1 MLILRRKKN
10 ESILIGDNIRITV
23 VESASDGVRLAI
35 DAPKQISI
43 LREELSIAEQENK
56 SASSPH
62 ITAITGLQ
70 DSLKH
75 ITFKKNK
82 PAEAEAAK
90 EPKDTAEPGIEAGSD
105 NEAKVETK
113 AEAKSDTEAEN
124 DAKDEAKT
132 DTEVENETK
141 SGTKAE
147 NVVPEV

>member
-62 ITAITGLQ
+62 LTAITGFQ

-82 PAEAEAAK
+82 PSEAADDK
-90 EPKDTAEPGIEAGSD
+90 P
-105 NEAKVETK
+105 VETK
-113 AEAKSDTEAEN
+113 TGD
-124 DAKDEAKT
+124 D
-132 DTEVENETK
+132 
-141 SGTKAE
+141 TKADKPAETETGEETAAAVKPE
-147 NVVPEV
+147 NK

>member
-56 SASSPH
+56 IATSPNPD
-62 ITAITGLQ
+62 AITGLQ

-75 ITFKKNK
+75 ITLKKNK
-82 PAEAEAAK
+82 PVVQSE
-90 EPKDTAEPGIEAGSD
+90 
-105 NEAKVETK
+105 ETS
-113 AEAKSDTEAEN
+113 A
-124 DAKDEAKT
+124 DEAKGN
-132 DTEVENETK
+132 DK
-141 SGTKAE
+141 QS
-147 NVVPEV
+147 